1 MAVLLDLSEKFGN
14 LKEATFLQRKNRF
27 VGECLLNGK
36 IITCHIA
43 DTGRLKEILVKG
55 RKILISLNP
64 PHLKTDSKLIAAK
77 MKEGFI
83 LLNTSIHSLIGEAA
97 IKQGILGFIPKSLKK
112 EVTIGKS
119 RIDFLVDGSHYVEL
133 KGCNLRKDEIC
144 LFPDAPTKRG
154 KKHLEELIRL
164 KEKGFCTYIL
174 LMILRDAKFF
184 KPNEQTDP
192 QFAETFYMALDKGVE
207 FKAFKVK
214 IENGKII
221 LNGTVKLLY

>member
-1 MAVLLDLSEKFGN
+1 MTVLLDLSEKFGD

-55 RKILISLNP
+55 RKILVSLNP
-64 PHLKTDSKLIAAK
+64 PHLKTRTKLIAAE

-97 IKQGILGFIPKSLKK
+97 IKQGVLGFIPETLKK
-112 EVTIGKS
+112 EVNIGKS
-119 RIDFLVDGSHYVEL
+119 RMDFLVDGNHYVEL
-133 KGCNLRKDEIC
+133 KGCNLREGNVC
-144 LFPDAPTKRG
+144 LFPDAPTERG
-154 KKHLEELIRL
+154 RKHLEELIKL
-164 KEKGFCTYIL
+164 KEKGFRTSIL
-174 LMILRDAKFF
+174 LMILRDAEFF
-184 KPNEQTDP
+184 KPNAQTDP
-192 QFAETFYMALDKGVE
+192 QFTRTFYTALKKGVE

-214 IENGKII
+214 IINSKIV
-221 LNGTVKLLY
+221 LNGTVKLL